1 MKKKLLILTCSV
13 LVAGQSLLPSSV
25 KAGVKEQEELTV
37 VIDEINKK
45 NEELDAPIDSID
57 RFCYNYKNSKPKVT
71 KKDNS
76 LMWEDYDRKNIL
88 PKFTVYAAKKEV
100 HWLFRLLRSQ
110 YGLYTYYGGDAKFE
124 KAEKLILKDVGS
136 KGMISAKK
144 YQKLLHKHLGFIT
157 DEHLAIGEQIFGT
170 DVRLFSNETEHY
182 IKSGEKYF
190 SKDDPQNAI
199 VEINGKQP
207 EKYLK
212 RAIDENGRLTYYPY
226 ARLKQKEDICSY
238 ILKYENGDTKSVS
251 LKPAKY
257 SYKKDL
263 DRMYGYDKYDNAGY
277 VEINEAFMEEDFPKE
292 RKRLLK
298 DVSDMKKQENLII
311 DLRNNPG
318 GDGTLVDEWFYRYTG
333 KQLLPNYST
342 LRIRPVWISDAKELR
357 EMDAF
362 ADETGLEKS
371 GKYYYRQYPGHQYL
385 ENGDRQI
392 FVLTSAHTCSAAEAM
407 TDALKNIENTV
418 VIGTNTGGVLLN
430 MANYSLAMPYSGLL
444 LQFGE
449 AMQYF
454 DPSYFQE
461 SYGLE
466 PDIYLT
472 GKNLNKRLETFFEL
486 YVDGLN

>member
-263 DRMYGYDKYDNAGY
+263 DRMYGYDKYDNAG
-277 VEINEAFMEEDFPKE
+277 
-292 RKRLLK
+292 
-298 DVSDMKKQENLII
+298 
-311 DLRNNPG
+311 
-318 GDGTLVDEWFYRYTG
+318 TLVDEWFYRYTG